1 MSDTDSTVPEDA
13 SDGEGSDQD
22 GSEAQDADQD
32 DSGND
37 QGSPDVT
44 SSDEEAD
51 ISDDEREQLEK
62 ERKER
67 LDPDNR
73 PKNAEVDNSG
83 REWDGENFKYAAG
96 EEPGASERTSA
107 IIGADRPDG
116 VENDKDDER

>member
-1 MSDTDSTVPEDA
+1 MSDTETNDTNPDDSK
-13 SDGEGSDQD
+13 S
-22 GSEAQDADQD
+22 QDADQD
-32 DSGND
+32 DSGSD

-44 SSDEEAD
+44 SSDDEAD
-51 ISDDEREQLEK
+51 ISDEEREQLEK

-116 VENDKDDER
+116 VETDKDEDKD

>member
-1 MSDTDSTVPEDA
+1 MSDTETNDTNPDDTETN
-13 SDGEGSDQD
+13 
-22 GSEAQDADQD
+22 DADQD
-32 DSGND
+32 DSGSD

-44 SSDEEAD
+44 SSDDEAE
-51 ISDDEREQLEK
+51 ISDEEREQLEK
-62 ERKER
+62 ERQER

-116 VENDKDDER
+116 VESDKDEDKD